1 MRIAYLG
8 PPGTFSDEA
17 LARCD
22 LAAEAEPV
30 PYPTFGEAYEA
41 VHAGAVDA
49 ALLPIENSLE
59 GSVTSVLDLLVHRPG
74 LRIRREVLL
83 PVRQFL
89 MGPAALR
96 LEDVRKVL
104 SHPQPLGQCARFLRE
119 RLPHAVLEATRSTTD
134 AAARVAAGEAQ
145 AAAIGS
151 RAAAPRYGLSILAE
165 DIQDADENL
174 TRFVLMAREDEA
186 PTGSDRTSIAFTLPR
201 DRPGGLYDVLGEFKS
216 RGLNLS
222 KIESR
227 PTRQEIGHY
236 IFFLDFEAH
245 RRDPAGAEALAGV
258 LARVDRLHL
267 LGSYP
272 RCPIPTWADSGSP
285 SSRGG

>member
-1 MRIAYLG
+1 VCSSDLLG

-22 LAAEAEPV
+22 LAAGAERV
-30 PYPTFGEAYEA
+30 PYPTFPEAYQA
-41 VHAGAVDA
+41 ALDGAVDA

-59 GSVTSVLDLLVHRPG
+59 GSITTVVDLLVHRPG

-83 PVRQFL
+83 PVRQSL
-89 MGPAALR
+89 LGPAGLR
-96 LEDVRKVL
+96 LGDIEKVL
-104 SHPQPLGQCARFLRE
+104 SHPQPLGQCARFLRDK
-119 RLPHAVLEATRSTTD
+119 LPRAVLEATRSTTD
-134 AAARVAAGEAQ
+134 AAAKVAAGEPR
-145 AAAIGS
+145 AAAIAAG
-151 RAAAPRYGLSILAE
+151 AAAARYGLTVLVE

-186 PTGSDRTSIAFTLPR
+186 PTGDDRTSIAFTLPR
-201 DRPGGLYDVLGEFKS
+201 DRPGGLYEVLGEFNR

-245 RRDPAGAEALAGV
+245 RRDPTGAEALAAV

-272 RCPIPTWADSGSP
+272 RCPIPT
-285 SSRGG
+285 

>member
-1 MRIAYLG
+1 MRIGYLG

-17 LARCD
+17 LSRCD
-22 LAAEAEPV
+22 LAAGAERV
-30 PYPTFGEAYEA
+30 PFPTFPEAYEA
-41 VHAGAVDA
+41 VRSGAADA
-49 ALLPIENSLE
+49 ALLPIENSIE
-59 GSVTSVLDLLVHRPG
+59 GSITTVLDLLVHRPG

-83 PVRQFL
+83 PVRQHL
-89 MGPAALR
+89 LGPAGLR
-96 LEDVRKVL
+96 LEDIDKVL
-104 SHPQPLGQCARFLRE
+104 SHPQPLGQCSRFLRDK
-119 RLPHAVLEATRSTTD
+119 LPRAVLEATRSTTD
-134 AAARVAAGEAQ
+134 AAAKVAGGEPR

-151 RAAAPRYGLSILAE
+151 RAAAPLYGLSILAE
-165 DIQDADENL
+165 DLQDADENL

-186 PTGSDRTSIAFTLPR
+186 PTGDDRTSIAFTLPR
-201 DRPGGLYDVLGEFKS
+201 DRPGGLYEVLGEFKG

-227 PTRQEIGHY
+227 PTRLEIGQY

-272 RCPIPTWADSGSP
+272 RCPIPT
-285 SSRGG
+285 